1 MRTLPSI
8 LAVLGLALPL
18 AAQTSEGEEHVSLRY
33 GRAALEAGDHP
44 GAYGHFLFG
53 LARATEPLPIVALL
67 LENAAKATD
76 PDARAL
82 WAHEY
87 YALGADDR
95 GNLNL
100 KSDLKAWMPEED
112 PWPSTLAAA
121 RADAVRELAKFR
133 DRQAS
138 GKGSGDPFLAE
149 WAEDLARGLALESPA
164 LRAKFA
170 SDLTPSVEVSRN
182 TQKAVMKSL
191 MRVARQGFSTSDPS
205 LTVRAARCLRGMT
218 AQANFPALEGPTPP
232 STTKEEASAN
242 ASLQRAREMLA
253 KESRV
258 WTIDE
263 LEDLDEDMQREFTL
277 KHATFANPG
286 VALSPNGLYRVE
298 TSCGYWTLLGTAQTV
313 EEHHERLLEWYG
325 YDPFDGRQGTVRI
338 VPESHGLEMEGAG
351 YWWVGGF
358 QGGDVTTLAFTLSN
372 IPALGRGLTHELT
385 HRFDGA
391 AYGGLPGWL
400 AEGRAVWTGAH
411 YGSMYERTFVEDY
424 LNFGTMFDV
433 AQMGY
438 GRLDRL
444 TVLLNGENEE
454 YRDNYSAGYA
464 LFSYLRSWT
473 GFEDG
478 EKAIFREQLEA
489 YQEDRKRSRGDGVT
503 GFVRYF
509 CDGRDGRPAD
519 LETFAADFDKFLR
532 GFYWKEL
539 APWTERYDPG
549 APSGDAATRVMDE
562 PTSTWLRRRA
572 EPWFGQDQARM
583 AAEVLVTAGLHRE
596 ALPAFL
602 WALAVDEPSDAVLE
616 DLAATLDHV
625 DEKDAAWVVRHW
637 RRFAAPRRDH
647 RNTVANTELPFLN
660 KLPKTEQLWKEMRA
674 AQADYQTRGWGTA
687 AAVMAAEADR
697 LGQALGLAPSGQAL
711 LPAPNDASGRVA
723 LHPIHRPSRQLGLAG
738 WFEDG
743 LTGHEKGRVEGL
755 WFVDYQDDLHV
766 GRNEMRGG
774 TDTMDRAAHNRD
786 AFVMAK
792 EWMEPGRYTLRTK
805 IEQTT
810 SFFHGGV
817 VVGWS
822 RRDRNIRFDFA
833 GGDARY
839 ASGESESNLA
849 GNGFGWTLDGLYA
862 RQAARRGS
870 VGFEREKTTW
880 SLELRIDG
888 PTMEAWVDGE
898 FVGRITTL
906 DARPIQGYLGFYTST
921 GAMRV
926 IAPEIERRDRLA
938 YMPGATALGRGLHPT
953 RVGAEKLRDLLDR
966 PVTGMPL
973 ASSGTGMLWFPEEH
987 LDKLEEKGME
997 TYAEELEATIAL
1009 FLEQWHVEDP
1019 SQGVT
1024 IVLPTSLP
1032 QEVRTQLEKTF
1043 VASSDEG
1050 WELPRG
1056 GLFWTTHPAR
1066 PDLLESGMTVGG
1078 WKRPLVLF
1086 VDPAGIL
1093 RFARRLSKTHSGLH
1107 RDLRQQLLEYQDH
1120 RRPGQAGAD
1129 D

>member
-8 LAVLGLALPL
+8 LATLSLALPM

-33 GRAALEAGDHP
+33 GRTALEAGDHEA
-44 GAYGHFLFG
+44 AYGHFLFG
-53 LARATEPLPIVALL
+53 LARATEPLPVVAML
-67 LENAAKATD
+67 LENAAMAAAD
-76 PDARAL
+76 DAQVL

-95 GNLNL
+95 GRLKL
-100 KSDLKAWMPEED
+100 KSDLKAWMPKED

-121 RADAVRELAKFR
+121 RANAVRELVKFR
-133 DRQAS
+133 DGQAS

-170 SDLTPSVEVSRN
+170 ADLSPAVEVSGS

-205 LTVRAARCLRGMT
+205 LTVRAARCLRGMG
-218 AQANFPALEGPTPP
+218 AQANFQDLKGPPAPPTD
-232 STTKEEASAN
+232 KEVASAN
-242 ASLQRAREMLA
+242 ASLNRAREML
-253 KESRV
+253 KKKSRV
-258 WTIDE
+258 WSIDE
-263 LEDLDEDMQREFTL
+263 LEDFDEDLQRDFTL
-277 KHATFANPG
+277 KHATFADPG

-313 EEHHERLLEWYG
+313 EEHHERLLAWYG
-325 YDPFDGRQGTVRI
+325 FDPFEGRQGLVRI

-358 QGGDVTTLAFTLSN
+358 QGGDVTTLAFTLSS

-391 AYGGLPGWL
+391 AFGGLPSWL

-411 YGSMYERTFVEDY
+411 YGSMYEREFVEDY

-438 GRLDRL
+438 GRADRL
-444 TVLLNGENEE
+444 EVLLNGENEE

-464 LFSYLRSWT
+464 LFAYLRSWT
-473 GFEDG
+473 GFENTD
-478 EKAIFREQLEA
+478 KRLYFDQLEA
-489 YQEDRKRSRGDGVT
+489 YQKDRKRSRGGGAT
-503 GFVRYF
+503 GFARYF
-509 CDGRDGRPAD
+509 CDGQDGRPAD
-519 LETFAADFDKFLR
+519 LEAFAADFERFLR

-539 APWTERYDPG
+539 APWTKRYGPG
-549 APSGDAATRVMDE
+549 VPSGDAAERVMDE

-583 AAEVLVTAGLHRE
+583 AAEVLLTAGLDRE
-596 ALPAFL
+596 ALPAYL

-616 DLAATLDHV
+616 DLAATLDRV

-647 RNTVANTELPFLN
+647 RNAIAKQVMPFLD
-660 KLPKTEQLWKEMRA
+660 KLPKTEQLWKEMQA
-674 AQADYQTRGWGTA
+674 AQTDYRARGWLA
-687 AAVMAAEADR
+687 AAGVMAAERDR
-697 LGQALGLAPSGQAL
+697 LGEALGLPSSGQVL
-711 LPAPNDASGRVA
+711 MPAAEEVPA
-723 LHPIHRPSRQLGLAG
+723 LHPVHRPARQLGLAG
-738 WFEDG
+738 WFEDD
-743 LTGHEKGRVEGL
+743 LTGHEKNRVEGL
-755 WFVDYQDDLHV
+755 WFVDYRDDLHV
-766 GRNEMRGG
+766 GRKEMRGG
-774 TDTMDRAAHNRD
+774 TDTMDRDSHNRD
-786 AFVMAK
+786 AYVMAK

-810 SFFHGGV
+810 AFFHGGV

-833 GGDARY
+833 GGDSQY
-839 ASGESESNLA
+839 ASGESESNMA
-849 GNGFGWTLDGLYA
+849 GNGFGWKLDGLYS
-862 RQAARRGS
+862 RQSPRRGS

-880 SLELRIDG
+880 ALELRVDG
-888 PTMEAWVDGE
+888 PTMEAWVDGD

-906 DARPIQGYLGFYTST
+906 DARPIQGYIGFYTST
-921 GAMRV
+921 GAIRV

-938 YMPGATALGRGLHPT
+938 YMPGATALGRGLHPA
-953 RVGAEKLRDLLDR
+953 RVGAEKLRELIDR

-973 ASSGTGMLWFPEEH
+973 AGAGTGMLWFPEEH
-987 LDKLEEKGME
+987 ADKFEEKGISA
-997 TYAEELEATIAL
+997 YGAELEATIAL
-1009 FLEQWHVEDP
+1009 FLEQWYVEDP

-1024 IVLPTSLP
+1024 IVLPESLP
-1032 QEVRTQLEKTF
+1032 EELRLQLKKTF
-1043 VASSDEG
+1043 LAGTDDD
-1050 WELPRG
+1050 WQLPRG
-1056 GLFWTTHPAR
+1056 GLYWTTHPPR

-1086 VDPAGIL
+1086 ADPAGIL

-1107 RDLRQQLLEYQDH
+1107 RELQRQLLEYQDH